1 MSMYVLSES
10 QFDQISKALEAARF
24 ALETS
29 QHVQLDLSKPKQTI
43 PLPTGEKIVRT
54 SDVRKPQSQSKT
66 RKSSRKGKRGVAVL
80 NDAKV
85 MEIKR
90 QLAAGGKSVAKIARE
105 FGVHATT
112 INCIK
117 WGKTWK
123 NVQIQ
128 QPTPVV
134 VAD

>member
-10 QFDQISKALEAARF
+10 QFDQITKALEAARF

-29 QHVQLDLSKPKQTI
+29 QHVQLDLTKPKQTI
-43 PLPTGEKIVRT
+43 PLPSGEKLVRST
-54 SDVRKPQSQSKT
+54 TKSQSKT

-80 NDAKV
+80 TEAKV
-85 MEIKR
+85 LEIKR
-90 QLAAGGKSVAKIARE
+90 QLAAGGKSVAAIARE
-105 FGVHATT
+105 FGVHITT

-117 WGKTWK
+117 WQKTWK
-123 NVQIQ
+123 HVQLQ
-128 QPTPVV
+128 QSAPVV

>member
-29 QHVQLDLSKPKQTI
+29 QHVQLDLTKPKQTI
-43 PLPTGEKIVRT
+43 PLPAGEKLVRT

-66 RKSSRKGKRGVAVL
+66 RKSSRKGKRGHAVL
-80 NDAKV
+80 TENKV
-85 MEIKR
+85 LEIKR
-90 QLAAGGKSVAKIARE
+90 QLAAGGKSVAKIAKE
-105 FGVHATT
+105 FGVHSTT
-112 INCIK
+112 VNCIK

-123 NVQIQ
+123 HVSIQ
-128 QPTPVV
+128 QETAE
-134 VAD
+134 VAA

>member
-10 QFDQISKALEAARF
+10 QFDQITQALEAARF

-29 QHVQLDLSKPKQTI
+29 QHVQLDLTKPKQTI
-43 PLPTGEKIVRT
+43 ALPATATAK
-54 SDVRKPQSQSKT
+54 SQSQGKT
-66 RKSSRKGKRGVAVL
+66 RKSSRKGRRGHAVL
-80 NDAKV
+80 TENKV

-105 FGVHATT
+105 FGVHSTT

-117 WGKTWK
+117 WNKTWK
-123 NVQIQ
+123 HIQ
-128 QPTPVV
+128 LQQSTPVV
-134 VAD
+134 VVD

>member
-10 QFDQISKALEAARF
+10 QFDQITKALEAARF

-29 QHVQLDLSKPKQTI
+29 QHVQLDLTKPKQTI
-43 PLPTGEKIVRT
+43 PLPAGEKIVRAT
-54 SDVRKPQSQSKT
+54 SVQKPKSQSKT
-66 RKSSRKGKRGVAVL
+66 RKSSRKGKRGHSVL
-80 NDAKV
+80 TETKV
-85 MEIKR
+85 LEIKR

-105 FGVHATT
+105 FGVHSTT

-117 WGKTWK
+117 WNKTWK
-123 NVQIQ
+123 HVQVQ
-128 QPTPVV
+128 QPAPVV

>member
-29 QHVQLDLSKPKQTI
+29 QHVQLDLTKPKQTI
-43 PLPTGEKIVRT
+43 PLPTSEKIVRA
-54 SDVRKPQSQSKT
+54 KPQSQSKT
-66 RKSSRKGKRGVAVL
+66 RKSSRNGKRGYSTL
-80 NDAKV
+80 TEAKV
-85 MEIKR
+85 LEIKR

-105 FGVHATT
+105 FGVHSTT

-117 WGKTWK
+117 WNKTWK
-123 NVQIQ
+123 HVTLQ
-128 QPTPVV
+128 QPAPVV
-134 VAD
+134 VVD

>member
-29 QHVQLDLSKPKQTI
+29 QHVQLDLTKPKQTI
-43 PLPTGEKIVRT
+43 PLPTGEKIVRAT
-54 SDVRKPQSQSKT
+54 SVQKPKSQSKT
-66 RKSSRKGKRGVAVL
+66 RKSSRKGQRGVAVL
-80 NDAKV
+80 TEAKV
-85 MEIKR
+85 LEIKR

-117 WGKTWK
+117 WNKTWK
-123 NVQIQ
+123 HVQVQ
-128 QPTPVV
+128 QPAPVV

>member
-29 QHVQLDLSKPKQTI
+29 QHVQLDLTKPKQTI
-43 PLPTGEKIVRT
+43 PLPAGEKIVRAT
-54 SDVRKPQSQSKT
+54 SVQKAQSQSKT

-80 NDAKV
+80 TEAKV
-85 MEIKR
+85 LEIKR
-90 QLAAGGKSVAKIARE
+90 QLAAGGKTVGAIARE
-105 FGVHATT
+105 FGVHMTT

-123 NVQIQ
+123 HVQIQ
-128 QPTPVV
+128 QPVPVV

>member
-1 MSMYVLSES
+1 MYVLSES

-29 QHVQLDLSKPKQTI
+29 QHVQLDLTKPKQTI
-43 PLPTGEKIVRT
+43 PLPAGEKLVRT
-54 SDVRKPQSQSKT
+54 SDVQKVKSQSKT
-66 RKSSRKGKRGVAVL
+66 RKSSRKGKRGHSVL
-80 NDAKV
+80 TEGKV
-85 MEIKR
+85 LEIKR

-105 FGVHATT
+105 FGVHSTT

-117 WGKTWK
+117 WNKTWK
-123 NVQIQ
+123 HVQVQ
-128 QPTPVV
+128 QPAPVV

>member
-29 QHVQLDLSKPKQTI
+29 QHVQLDLTKPKQTI
-43 PLPTGEKIVRT
+43 PLPAGEKIVRAT
-54 SDVRKPQSQSKT
+54 SVQKVKSQSKT
-66 RKSSRKGKRGVAVL
+66 RKSSRKGQRGVAVL
-80 NDAKV
+80 TEAKV
-85 MEIKR
+85 LEIKR

-105 FGVHATT
+105 FGVHSTT

-117 WGKTWK
+117 WNKTWK
-123 NVQIQ
+123 HVQVQ
-128 QPTPVV
+128 QPAPVV

>member
-29 QHVQLDLSKPKQTI
+29 QHVQLDLTKPKQTI
-43 PLPTGEKIVRT
+43 PLPAGEQIVRT
-54 SDVRKPQSQSKT
+54 KAKSQSKT
-66 RKSSRKGKRGVAVL
+66 RKSSRKGKRGHAVL
-80 NDAKV
+80 TENKV

-105 FGVHATT
+105 FGVHSTT

-117 WGKTWK
+117 WNKTWK
-123 NVQIQ
+123 HIQIQ
-128 QPTPVV
+128 QPAPVV

>member
-29 QHVQLDLSKPKQTI
+29 QHVQLDLTKPKQTI
-43 PLPTGEKIVRT
+43 PLPAGEKLVRT
-54 SDVRKPQSQSKT
+54 SDVQKVKSQSKT
-66 RKSSRKGKRGVAVL
+66 RKSSRKGKRGHAVL
-80 NDAKV
+80 TEAKV
-85 MEIKR
+85 LEIKR
-90 QLAAGGKSVAKIARE
+90 QLADGGKTVAKIARE
-105 FGVHATT
+105 FGVHVTT

-123 NVQIQ
+123 HVALQ

>member
-10 QFDQISKALEAARF
+10 QFDQISKALDAARF

-29 QHVQLDLSKPKQTI
+29 QHVQLDLTNPKQTI
-43 PLPTGEKIVRT
+43 PLPAGEKLVRT
-54 SDVRKPQSQSKT
+54 SDVQQIKSQSKT
-66 RKSSRKGKRGVAVL
+66 RKSSRKGKRGHAVL
-80 NDAKV
+80 TEAKV
-85 MEIKR
+85 LEIKR

-105 FGVHATT
+105 FGVHSTT

-128 QPTPVV
+128 QTVPVV

>member
-10 QFDQISKALEAARF
+10 QFDQITKALEAARF

-29 QHVQLDLSKPKQTI
+29 QHVQLDLTKPKQTI
-43 PLPTGEKIVRT
+43 PLPAGEKLVRT
-54 SDVRKPQSQSKT
+54 SDVQKAKSQSKT
-66 RKSSRKGKRGVAVL
+66 RKSSHKGQRGVAVL
-80 NDAKV
+80 TEAKV
-85 MEIKR
+85 LEIKR
-90 QLAAGGKSVAKIARE
+90 QLAAGGKSVVKIARE

-123 NVQIQ
+123 NVQLQ
-128 QPTPVV
+128 QPAPVV
-134 VAD
+134 VVD

>member
-29 QHVQLDLSKPKQTI
+29 QHVQLDLTKPKQTI
-43 PLPTGEKIVRT
+43 PLPAGEKLVRT
-54 SDVRKPQSQSKT
+54 TDVQKVKSQSKT
-66 RKSSRKGKRGVAVL
+66 RKSSRKGKRGVSVL
-80 NDAKV
+80 NESQV
-85 MEIKR
+85 LEIKR
-90 QLAAGGKSVAKIARE
+90 QLAAGGKSVVKIARD
-105 FGVHATT
+105 FGVHMTT

-117 WGKTWK
+117 TGKTWK
-123 NVQIQ
+123 SVQLQ

>member
-1 MSMYVLSES
+1 MNMYVLSES

-29 QHVQLDLSKPKQTI
+29 QHVQLDLTKPKQTI
-43 PLPTGEKIVRT
+43 PLPAGEKLVRT
-54 SDVRKPQSQSKT
+54 TGVQKPKSQSKT

-80 NDAKV
+80 TEAKV
-85 MEIKR
+85 LEIKR
-90 QLAAGGKSVAKIARE
+90 QLADGGKSVAKIAKE
-105 FGVHATT
+105 FGVHVTT

-123 NVQIQ
+123 NVQLQ
-128 QPTPVV
+128 QPAAVV

>member
-29 QHVQLDLSKPKQTI
+29 QHVQLDLTKPKQTI
-43 PLPTGEKIVRT
+43 PLPAGEKIVRAT
-54 SDVRKPQSQSKT
+54 SVQKAQSQSKT
-66 RKSSRKGKRGVAVL
+66 RKSSRKGKRGHAVL
-80 NDAKV
+80 TEPKV
-85 MEIKR
+85 LEIKR
-90 QLAAGGKSVAKIARE
+90 QLADGAKSVAKIARE
-105 FGVHATT
+105 FGVHVTT

-117 WGKTWK
+117 WNKTWK
-123 NVQIQ
+123 HVTLQ

>member
-29 QHVQLDLSKPKQTI
+29 QHVQLDLTKPKQTI
-43 PLPTGEKIVRT
+43 PLPVGEKLVRT
-54 SDVRKPQSQSKT
+54 SDVQKAKSQSKT

-80 NDAKV
+80 TEGKV
-85 MEIKR
+85 LEIKR
-90 QLAAGGKSVAKIARE
+90 QLADGGKSVAKIARE
-105 FGVHATT
+105 FGVHVAT

-123 NVQIQ
+123 NVQLQ

>member
-29 QHVQLDLSKPKQTI
+29 QHVQLDLTKPKQTI
-43 PLPTGEKIVRT
+43 PLPAGEQIIRT
-54 SDVRKPQSQSKT
+54 KAESQSKT
-66 RKSSRKGKRGVAVL
+66 RKSSRKGKRGHAVL
-80 NDAKV
+80 TENKV

-90 QLAAGGKSVAKIARE
+90 QLAAGDKSVAKIARE
-105 FGVHATT
+105 FGVHSTT

-117 WGKTWK
+117 WQKTWK
-123 NVQIQ
+123 HVQLQ
-128 QPTPVV
+128 QSQTEQ
-134 VAD
+134 VA